1 MALQPRPSPV
11 HVSLVADARLPE
23 MTTGTGAK
31 AVADSAAGGDDTG
44 GGGAGDYYCY
54 RMPQAHHLP
63 HPPLPL
69 HSVAGVVV
77 AVSARVANGR
87 S

>member
-1 MALQPRPSPV
+1 MHAY
-11 HVSLVADARLPE
+11 SLVADASERLPE